1 MEEKDQLFFNMY
13 RAALGWLQNSDP
25 KEIAR
30 RANVIFDG
38 DAFHLKSLG
47 QDISVTYPH
56 YQIQPWLQQ
65 WHVLTIL
72 HYLAKAD
79 GTALSGELISFSQH
93 KDGLIRGGGFD
104 ANAESMIRDRLGLL
118 SEQEL
123 LRRCRLLGGE
133 VIPGNADL
141 CVRFSY
147 LPNYPVYLKIWFADD
162 EFPPSGRM
170 LLDASAEHYLT
181 IEDAVTIGELL
192 FEKLCNPT
200 SAVLA
205 PKTAEA
211 K

>member
-1 MEEKDQLFFNMY
+1 MEEKDQLFFNM
-13 RAALGWLQNSDP
+13 RRTALEWLQNCDP
-25 KEIAR
+25 KKIAR

-56 YQIQPWLQQ
+56 YQIQPRLQQ

-123 LRRCRLLGGE
+123 LRRCHLLGRRSHPWQRRSLRQIFLSSELSGVSE
-133 VIPGNADL
+133 NMVCRRRISAIRTDVAGCL
-141 CVRFSY
+141 CRA
-147 LPNYPVYLKIWFADD
+147 LPD
-162 EFPPSGRM
+162 
-170 LLDASAEHYLT
+170 H
-181 IEDAVTIGELL
+181 
-192 FEKLCNPT
+192 
-200 SAVLA
+200 
-205 PKTAEA
+205 
-211 K
+211 